1 MNSLTQVQDKLVATV
16 AKCYRTGKAKGYF
29 PHAWGYKCPA
39 IRTATNRAERVLLAM
54 GFTDEQ
60 AERAVRD
67 ACDMARLEVE
77 CEA

>member
-1 MNSLTQVQDKLVATV
+1 MESLTQIQDRVIATV

-29 PHAWGYKCPA
+29 AHAWGHKCPA
-39 IRTATNRAERVLLAM
+39 IRVATNKAERALLAL
-54 GFTDEQ
+54 GFTDQQ
-60 AERAVRD
+60 AEKAVRD